1 MKKLIP
7 LMLVFL
13 SAFQIHSQ
21 KLIQDVSK
29 TTVVF
34 KIKYFGSYVDALFT
48 KVDIDGNFDQKDLE
62 SSFLNA
68 TIDVNSFDTNNSY
81 RDEILSKDYFDVKNH
96 PTITLKSTEI
106 EKVAI
111 NLYNLKADLN
121 IKGITKSV
129 TLPLIVSENGNKI
142 SIKSGFT
149 IDRLD
154 YKVGKSSFLLSRKVI
169 TNVNFL
175 AVK

>member
-1 MKKLIP
+1 MF
-7 LMLVFL
+7 VFL

-21 KLIQDVSK
+21 KLTQDVSK

-48 KVDIDGNFDQKDLE
+48 KVDIDGNFNQNDLE

-81 RDEILSKDYFDVKNH
+81 RDKILSKDYFDVKNH

-121 IKGITKSV
+121 IKGTIKSV

-142 SIKSGFT
+142 SIKSDFT

-154 YKVGKSSFLLSRKVI
+154 YKVGKSSFLLSRKVV